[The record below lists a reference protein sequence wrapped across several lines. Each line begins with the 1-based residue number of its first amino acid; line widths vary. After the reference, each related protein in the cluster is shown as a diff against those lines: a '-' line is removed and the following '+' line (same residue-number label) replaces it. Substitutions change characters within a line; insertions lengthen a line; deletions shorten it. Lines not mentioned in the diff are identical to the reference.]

1 MYLRL
6 FILSLLVSVCAAPAL
21 AQAPAPPGTAPVQTA
36 QPVLDLFKKAASWR
50 WEQISRDHIRYT
62 GQAEIEGDSVRFFA
76 DQIDVYTD
84 TSRLEATGNVV
95 FAGPEGRISAE
106 RVEFDLTDSTGIFHQ
121 ASGIMSLGPTAD
133 RAPFGGQD
141 PDVLFYGEQI
151 EKLGDRRYRLTRGG
165 FTTCVQPTP
174 RWEVTSGKVTINLNE
189 YAIARNTVLRVK
201 GVPVLYLPVI
211 YYPIRSDERA
221 TGFLLPTYGTSLVRG
236 QAISNAFFW
245 AVSRS
250 QDATFFHDWFTR
262 TGQGVGAEYRYIASA
277 QSSGNARIYRFAQR
291 ETTFTQSGVER
302 ILPQS
307 TSYQVTANAL
317 QTIGS
322 NVRARARVDYFTDIV
337 TQQLYDQNVYRA
349 TTPYRTIDLGISAG
363 TGRLTASAQYLR
375 SEIFSNAAASSSVYG
390 NTPRVTASLAPQSLF
405 GSQVYASMNGEYAY
419 LPYRSLNKGVVV
431 SDNSLARADLL
442 PSLRVPLS
450 RLTFLSVNTTAGF
463 RTTTYSRSLNAKG
476 TLVDEPL
483 MRQYFSVRT
492 DVIGPV
498 FSKIWD
504 TPESAATERMKHV
517 IEPAFNVDYVT
528 SISNRILIPTTSGI
542 SDAIVGGAARFTY
555 GITNRFFYRARGE
568 NGLRGITREFVTLG
582 VQQTYYSDSLSSRS
596 DTSYVSASGRS
607 KGIDYSPLAL
617 TARVSPTA
625 ALDATTRL
633 EYDIYG
639 GGLQVLTSGVAVNTL
654 RAGASMNYSRQ
665 HINKAI
671 EPSSYLSANSSLR
684 LFQSRVTGTY
694 NLSWNIS
701 QGYVQSQ
708 SIIGTYMAQ
717 CCGVQ
722 FDFQKV
728 NYPVGI
734 VIPSDRR
741 FNFSFVLAGLGTFS
755 NFFGAFGQR

>member
-1 MYLRL
+1 M
-6 FILSLLVSVCAAPAL
+6 
-21 AQAPAPPGTAPVQTA
+21 
-36 QPVLDLFKKAASWR
+36 
-50 WEQISRDHIRYT
+50 
-62 GQAEIEGDSVRFFA
+62 
-76 DQIDVYTD
+76 
-84 TSRLEATGNVV
+84 
-95 FAGPEGRISAE
+95 
-106 RVEFDLTDSTGIFHQ
+106 
-121 ASGIMSLGPTAD
+121 
-133 RAPFGGQD
+133 
-141 PDVLFYGEQI
+141 
-151 EKLGDRRYRLTRGG
+151 
-165 FTTCVQPTP
+165 
-174 RWEVTSGKVTINLNE
+174 
-189 YAIARNTVLRVK
+189 
-201 GVPVLYLPVI
+201 
-211 YYPIRSDERA
+211 
-221 TGFLLPTYGTSLVRG
+221 
-236 QAISNAFFW
+236 
-245 AVSRS
+245 
-250 QDATFFHDWFTR
+250 
-262 TGQGVGAEYRYIASA
+262 
-277 QSSGNARIYRFAQR
+277 
-291 ETTFTQSGVER
+291 
-302 ILPQS
+302 
-307 TSYQVTANAL
+307 
-317 QTIGS
+317 
-322 NVRARARVDYFTDIV
+322 
-337 TQQLYDQNVYRA
+337 
-349 TTPYRTIDLGISAG
+349 
-363 TGRLTASAQYLR
+363 
-375 SEIFSNAAASSSVYG
+375 
-390 NTPRVTASLAPQSLF
+390 
-405 GSQVYASMNGEYAY
+405 
-419 LPYRSLNKGVVV
+419 
-431 SDNSLARADLL
+431 
-442 PSLRVPLS
+442 
-450 RLTFLSVNTTAGF
+450 
-463 RTTTYSRSLNAKG
+463 
-476 TLVDEPL
+476 
-483 MRQYFSVRT
+483 
-492 DVIGPV
+492 
-498 FSKIWD
+498 
-504 TPESAATERMKHV
+504 

-528 SISNRILIPTTSGI
+528 GSSNRTLIPTTSGI

-582 VQQTYYSDSLSSRS
+582 VQQTYYSDPLSSRS

>member
-1 MYLRL
+1 M
-6 FILSLLVSVCAAPAL
+6 
-21 AQAPAPPGTAPVQTA
+21 
-36 QPVLDLFKKAASWR
+36 
-50 WEQISRDHIRYT
+50 
-62 GQAEIEGDSVRFFA
+62 
-76 DQIDVYTD
+76 
-84 TSRLEATGNVV
+84 V

-262 TGQGVGAEYRYIASA
+262 TGQGVGTEYRYIASA

-390 NTPRVTASLAPQSLF
+390 STPRVTASLAPQSLF

-419 LPYRSLNKGVVV
+419 LPYRSLNRGVVV

-450 RLTFLSVNTTAGF
+450 KLTFLSVNTTAGF

-483 MRQYFSVRT
+483 LRQYFSVRT

-528 SISNRILIPTTSGI
+528 GISNRTLIPTTSGI

-582 VQQTYYSDSLSSRS
+582 VQQTYYSDPLSSRS